1 MKEELNG
8 WRSDL
13 VQVQKAEYLVVE
25 IMADICE
32 RKVSL

>member
-1 MKEELNG
+1 MKEWLNF

-13 VQVQKAEYLVVE
+13 VQVQKAEYLVVD

-32 RKVSL
+32 RMVSL